1 MPPDKPTQIETQYPD
16 DPTAFRTVFSNHI
29 NISYLPEEVY
39 LDFCHIQIQAVTP
52 SDVQEDGMVKKV
64 PATPHTRVILSRT
77 HAKRL
82 AFVIEQALSRQ
93 SDQGEKK
100 QP

>member
-1 MPPDKPTQIETQYPD
+1 MPPDKPTQIETKYPD
-16 DPTAFRTVFSNHI
+16 DPNGFRSVHSNHV

-39 LDFCHIQIQAVTP
+39 LDFCHIQIQAVSP

-64 PATPHTRVILSRT
+64 PATPHTRVILSRA
-77 HAKRL
+77 HARRL
-82 AFVIEQALSRQ
+82 AFVIEQALSQQ
-93 SDQGEKK
+93 SEQSEKK